1 MQRKQIDAILSDY
14 DGTLCSTTSVR
25 GGIGL
30 VDTIPQE
37 LEQILF
43 HISQRIPVCIISSK
57 DFVFLHKKTRFAN
70 ILSCVL
76 GIETVVHNPHYTNN
90 NEIDDSDCIRYQ
102 RLITSSHYLMD
113 NSKLLHNIVEIL
125 QTHNYKGIIIEG
137 KYTSNREILIGLTID
152 YRHLEDWQSFKDN
165 IEPSIREM
173 IQRSINANLAPNT
186 SSKNRPF
193 IQIYSSHPFLDVY
206 GVECNKGIAF
216 DNILSHLEER
226 VGGGGV
232 NIMYLGDS
240 ENDNPA
246 FRKSDISIGICSD
259 IRLNPILDCKYMLD
273 FNQLPLFLV
282 GLMGHDFVFS
292 ENLLPNQDD

>member
-30 VDTIPQE
+30 VDTIPKD
-37 LEQILF
+37 LERILF

-76 GIETVVHNPHYTNN
+76 GIETIIHNPHYTNN
-90 NEIDDSDCIRYQ
+90 NEIDNSDCIRYQ
-102 RLITSSHYLMD
+102 RLIASSHYLMD

-125 QTHNYKGIIIEG
+125 QTHNYKDIMIEE

-152 YRHLEDWQSFKDN
+152 YGHLEDWQSFKDN

-193 IQIYSSHPFLDVY
+193 IQTYSSHPFLDVY
-206 GVECNKGIAF
+206 AVECNKGLAF

-226 VGGGGV
+226 IGGV
-232 NIMYLGDS
+232 NTMYFGDS

-246 FRKSDISIGICSD
+246 FRKSDISIGIRSD
-259 IRLNPILDCKYMLD
+259 IRLNPMLDCKYMLD
-273 FNQLPLFLV
+273 FNQLPLFLG
-282 GLMGHDFVFS
+282 GLIEHDFIFS
-292 ENLLPNQDD
+292 ESLLPNQAD